1 LYLGGLL
8 LKGWEGRREKE
19 RGEEGRGG
27 KGRSSPPPFAL
38 GRKRKVGA
46 YALTG
51 LGAEP
56 LVYMYSV
63 KIFFLSRIA
72 ARTA

>member
-1 LYLGGLL
+1 MG
-8 LKGWEGRREKE
+8 REK
-19 RGEEGRGG
+19 RKRKGRGG
-27 KGRSSPPPFAL
+27 ERREGVHPPPFAL

>member
-1 LYLGGLL
+1 MG
-8 LKGWEGRREKE
+8 REK
-19 RGEEGRGG
+19 RKRKGRGG
-27 KGRSSPPPFAL
+27 ERREGKEFTPPPFAL

-56 LVYMYSV
+56 LV
-63 KIFFLSRIA
+63 
-72 ARTA
+72 